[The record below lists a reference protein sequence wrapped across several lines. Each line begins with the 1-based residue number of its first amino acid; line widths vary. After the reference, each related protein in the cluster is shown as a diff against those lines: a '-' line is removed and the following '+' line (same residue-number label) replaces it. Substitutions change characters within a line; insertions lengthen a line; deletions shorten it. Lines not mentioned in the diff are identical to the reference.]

1 MAATKQDLI
10 GWFNRGVAEGKT
22 HMAVFM
28 DIMDYEDYPSYY
40 DVNQTPDIRAEVAK
54 NRERLM
60 EVYDLRMS
68 RDEQMAEFRAFHY

>member
-1 MAATKQDLI
+1 MAASLSDLRS
-10 GWFNRGVAEGKT
+10 WFNKGVADGYT

-40 DVNQTPDIRAEVAK
+40 DIMNTPDIKAEVAK
-54 NRERLM
+54 NPERLM

-68 RDEQMAEFRAFHY
+68 REAQMAEGRAFHY